1 MLRVDYGKKFS
12 KQAEKCKRR
21 GKNMQK
27 LRDVVLTISN
37 GEPLEEKHRNHY
49 LENRKCWDC
58 HIEPD
63 WVLLYRIHDDVLILE
78 LLETGTH
85 SDLFKEAERKYR
97 IESENHLSID

>member
-1 MLRVDYGKKFS
+1 MLHVDYGKKFS

-63 WVLLYRIHDDVLILE
+63 WVLHYRIHDDVLILE

>member
-37 GEPLEEKHRNHY
+37 GEPLAEKHRNHY
-49 LENRKCWDC
+49 LENRKRWDC

-63 WVLLYRIHDDVLILE
+63 WDSSTASMMTFSFWSYWKPARI
-78 LLETGTH
+78 
-85 SDLFKEAERKYR
+85 R
-97 IESENHLSID
+97 IYSKKQRENTA

>member
-1 MLRVDYGKKFS
+1 
-12 KQAEKCKRR
+12 
-21 GKNMQK
+21 MQK

-37 GEPLEEKHRNHY
+37 GEPLAEKHRNHY

-85 SDLFKEAERKYR
+85 SDLLKEAEREYSIKG
-97 IESENHLSID
+97 ENHLSID